1 VKLQLALESPLKH
14 DQPLGGLRF
23 RLTPAPAVMFR
34 GTVEVAG
41 LDGAEGRP
49 LGRQAFH
56 LVQRAGQQ
64 GPALGT
70 VSLAPGQ
77 ERTLQVRL
85 IYPADATAPQ
95 VLSLLPAEAAAG
107 AAAGAAPG
115 LAMPNAAPA
124 PGALRPAPAQGAL
137 GAGAA
142 VKQSPSL
149 PSTAP

>member
-1 VKLQLALESPLKH
+1 
-14 DQPLGGLRF
+14 
-23 RLTPAPAVMFR
+23 MFR

-49 LGRQAFH
+49 VGRQAFH

-85 IYPADATAPQ
+85 IYPADATPPQ
-95 VLSLLPAEAAAG
+95 VLSLLPAEAGAA

-115 LAMPNAAPA
+115 LAMPSAAPA
-124 PGALRPAPAQGAL
+124 PGALRPAPAQGAPR
-137 GAGAA
+137 AGAA
-142 VKQSPSL
+142 VKQSPSK

>member
-1 VKLQLALESPLKH
+1 
-14 DQPLGGLRF
+14 
-23 RLTPAPAVMFR
+23 VMFR

-49 LGRQAFH
+49 VGRQAFH

-85 IYPADATAPQ
+85 IYPADATPPQ
-95 VLSLLPAEAAAG
+95 VLSLLPVEAAAPGMVMPNG
-107 AAAGAAPG
+107 APAPG
-115 LAMPNAAPA
+115 SLRPAPANGAPAPGSAAPA
-124 PGALRPAPAQGAL
+124 PGA
-137 GAGAA
+137 A
-142 VKQSPSL
+142 VKQSLSK

>member
-1 VKLQLALESPLKH
+1 
-14 DQPLGGLRF
+14 
-23 RLTPAPAVMFR
+23 
-34 GTVEVAG
+34 
-41 LDGAEGRP
+41 
-49 LGRQAFH
+49 
-56 LVQRAGQQ
+56 VQRAGQQ

-107 AAAGAAPG
+107 AAG
-115 LAMPNAAPA
+115 LVMPNNGAPA

-137 GAGAA
+137 GAGAT

>member
-1 VKLQLALESPLKH
+1 V
-14 DQPLGGLRF
+14 
-23 RLTPAPAVMFR
+23 VFR

-49 LGRQAFH
+49 VGRQAFH

-85 IYPADATAPQ
+85 IYPADATPPQ
-95 VLSLLPAEAAAG
+95 VLSLLPAEAGAAAAAG
-107 AAAGAAPG
+107 AAVAGAAVGAAPG

-137 GAGAA
+137 RAGAA
-142 VKQSPSL
+142 VKQSPST